1 MKVYIVGTG
10 TDGGKTLTAEAKKA
24 INAADVLIGAGRM
37 VEGYRDCG
45 KTVLEEYRSGEI
57 RRFLEE
63 GCFGTAA
70 VLMSGDCGFFS
81 GAAALAEALED
92 FDTEIICGIA
102 SPVYLFSKLKMDWS
116 DCNFVSLH
124 GRSGNIVR
132 AVCAHRLTFFL
143 LGGEITAA
151 QVCQRLC
158 EYGRGA
164 VKVYIGE
171 RLGYPDERIIS
182 GRAEELTETDASGLC
197 VLLAENPDY
206 ERGIPGFIPDES
218 FIRGSVPMTKAEVR
232 CLAVAGLDIGRDDIC
247 WDIGGGTGSV
257 SVAMALQCERGR
269 VFSVEREPVAAELIR
284 SNLRKFGCDNIE
296 VREGD
301 AVDTA
306 AELPVPDCVFVGGS
320 GGKLRDIVMTAAA
333 KNSNIRLTVTAVSLE
348 TLSECTAVFDELGF
362 EAEITQIAVTRT
374 KKAGTHTMLSAENPV
389 FIIKRKL

>member
-10 TDGGKTLTAEAKKA
+10 TDGARTLTAEAKKA
-24 INAADVLIGAGRM
+24 IESADVIIGAGRM
-37 VEGYRDCG
+37 VDGYRECG
-45 KTVLEEYRSGEI
+45 KAFLEEYRSGEI

-63 GCFGTAA
+63 SSFGTAA

-81 GAAALAEALED
+81 GATALAAALD
-92 FDTEIICGIA
+92 GFDTEIICGIA

-132 AVCAHRLTFFL
+132 EVCAHRLTFFL
-143 LGGEITAA
+143 LGGDITAA
-151 QVCQRLC
+151 QVCERLC
-158 EYGRGA
+158 EYNRGG
-164 VKVYIGE
+164 VKIYIGE

-182 GRAEELTETDASGLC
+182 GRAEELTSTETSGLC
-197 VLLAENPDY
+197 VLLAENPGY
-206 ERGIPGFIPDES
+206 ERSIPACIPDES
-218 FIRGSVPMTKAEVR
+218 FIRGRIPMTNSEIR
-232 CLAVAGLDIGRDDIC
+232 CLAVSGLDIGREDIC

-257 SVAMALQCERGR
+257 SVAMALHCERGT
-269 VFSVEREPVAAELIR
+269 VFSVEREPEAVELIR
-284 SNLRKFGCDNIE
+284 SNLRKFGCDNIQ

-301 AVDTA
+301 AAEIA
-306 AELPVPDCVFVGGS
+306 AELPVPDCVFIGGS
-320 GGKLRDIVMTAAA
+320 GGKLRDIIMKAAK
-333 KNSNIRLTVTAVSLE
+333 KNSNIRLTVTSVSLE

-362 EAEITQIAVTRT
+362 EADITQIAVTRT